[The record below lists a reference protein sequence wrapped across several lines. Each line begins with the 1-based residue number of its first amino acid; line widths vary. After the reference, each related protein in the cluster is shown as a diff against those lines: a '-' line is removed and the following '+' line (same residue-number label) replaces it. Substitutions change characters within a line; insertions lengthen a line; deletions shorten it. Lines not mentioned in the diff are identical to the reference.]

1 MNILRLAWQFFRI
14 SILNELQYRANVFI
28 QIMQSGFALATGLG
42 GLAIVFSHTQTLA
55 GWRPAEL
62 LAVLGVYLLIGG
74 MINMVIRPS
83 VQRLMDDVRAG
94 TLDYVLT
101 KPEDA
106 QVLVSVRQIEVWKL
120 ADIIVG
126 LVVIG
131 VALWQLGASV
141 GVLQTLAFAIA
152 LGAGTAVT
160 YSFLLIL
167 ATCSFWFIK
176 IQNIILIFGD
186 VYEAGRWPVGIY
198 PGWLRTVLTLVV
210 PVAFAITVPAEAL
223 AGRLTWQSLLGAL
236 ALAAAMLIGAR
247 WFWLRGIRQ
256 YSGASA

>member
-1 MNILRLAWQFFRI
+1 MRSLKLFWISLRI
-14 SILNELQYRANVFI
+14 SVLTELQYRVNLYLQV
-28 QIMQSGFALATGLG
+28 MQSSFALATGLG
-42 GLAIVFSHTQTLA
+42 SLALIFSHTQTLA

-74 MINMVIRPS
+74 MVNMVIRPS
-83 VQRLMDDVRAG
+83 VQRLMDDVRDG
-94 TLDYVLT
+94 TLDFVLT

-120 ADIIVG
+120 TDVVVG
-126 LVVIG
+126 FVVIG
-131 VALWQLGASV
+131 VALWQLGANV
-141 GVLQTLAFAIA
+141 GVLQTLGFALA
-152 LGAGTAVT
+152 LGAGAAVT

-176 IQNIILIFGD
+176 IQNIILIFSD

-198 PGWLRTVLTLVV
+198 PTWLRTVLTLIV

-223 AGRLTWQSLLGAL
+223 AGRLTIINLLGAL
-236 ALAAAMLIGAR
+236 GLATLILSGAR
-247 WFWLRGIRQ
+247 WFWLCGIRH